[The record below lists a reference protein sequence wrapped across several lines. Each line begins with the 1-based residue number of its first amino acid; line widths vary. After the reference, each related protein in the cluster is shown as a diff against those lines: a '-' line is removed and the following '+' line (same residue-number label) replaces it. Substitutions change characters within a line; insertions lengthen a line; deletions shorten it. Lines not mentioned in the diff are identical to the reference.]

1 MPSVAFPLS
10 PRTERLAACLPGQQG
25 GSVAAV
31 AVAAVAVLMMSRS
44 EERQEGRRRMKRAPR
59 SRHVFCLPA
68 ASRDN
73 RLRSIGSNWVL
84 CANEP
89 FVFCGFQLIICPANR
104 VLQRNND
111 GSRWRRRRR
120 PARMSG
126 KWAEDCSLVAI
137 RRGSQV
143 SSVWSRGVK
152 WKRILRVEFGQEEL
166 VLVEESRDGVGNSI
180 HAPRSISTIPGLQF
194 FNLFVFFFKE
204 GIPSPPPHCEV
215 VVSPT
220 FFIVIFAAT
229 PPHRRLL
236 LLTIVSSAAK

>member
-25 GSVAAV
+25 GIVVAA
-31 AVAAVAVLMMSRS
+31 AAVAVLMMSRS

-73 RLRSIGSNWVL
+73 RLRSSSGSNWL
-84 CANEP
+84 FCANEP

-111 GSRWRRRRR
+111 GSRWRRWRR
-120 PARMSG
+120 PARMSEE
-126 KWAEDCSLVAI
+126 WWEECFLVAI

-143 SSVWSRGVK
+143 SSVWSKGVK
-152 WKRILRVEFGQEEL
+152 CRRVLRVEFGQEEL
-166 VLVEESRDGVGNSI
+166 VLVEESRDGVGKSI

-194 FNLFVFFFKE
+194 FILFFFFFKE
-204 GIPSPPPHCEV
+204 GIPFPPPHCKV
-215 VVSPT
+215 VVSST

-229 PPHRRLL
+229 SPHRRLL